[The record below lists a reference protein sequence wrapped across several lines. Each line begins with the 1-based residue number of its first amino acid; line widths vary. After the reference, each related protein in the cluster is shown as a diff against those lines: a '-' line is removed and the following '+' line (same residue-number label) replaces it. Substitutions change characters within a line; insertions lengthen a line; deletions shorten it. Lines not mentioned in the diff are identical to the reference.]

1 MLGWVNFEVFPKKN
15 LMLPQPQGN
24 HHPLT
29 KRVRLCT
36 RAIPKSVRATME
48 LKYFH
53 TSLIS

>member
-1 MLGWVNFEVFPKKN
+1 MLGWGNFEVFPKKN
-15 LMLPQPQGN
+15 LMVPQPQGN

-29 KRVRLCT
+29 KRIRLCT